1 MSTELL
7 ATTEKL
13 DGVVSGFAAQLQ
25 EYVDRM
31 RDELNALSSAVNV
44 LGGGW
49 EDSNYQAF
57 SGAMAERMANIN
69 NYKYDIIW
77 EKQQAT
83 NPFFAKKGIMR
94 IHEFWSEI
102 ESLQGQTIIVR
113 QEKFMTIS
121 HSKA

>member
-69 NYKYDIIW
+69 KCL
-77 EKQQAT
+77 
-83 NPFFAKKGIMR
+83 AKSDRLKAHLDEM
-94 IHEFWSEI
+94 SEQYHQLMELLRAI
-102 ESLQGQTIIVR
+102 GE
-113 QEKFMTIS
+113 
-121 HSKA
+121 